1 MSLRKVELVREL
13 FRCACGFKPDQCVDL
28 FKALDVFVYW
38 HNNLAKKN
46 KSLNCKQRK
55 NFLN

>member
-1 MSLRKVELVREL
+1 
-13 FRCACGFKPDQCVDL
+13 
-28 FKALDVFVYW
+28 VFVYW